1 MAVVVLD
8 TSVIIALRN
17 EKDAHHGACMAALS
31 NFDGEIFI
39 SVVTLIESMIHAL
52 KKVGSRAEVHAE
64 QLSLSVDQVVSLDQE
79 IALSSAGV
87 RAKTGLRLPD
97 SVISATALACKAQ
110 LWTFDAKLAKVTP
123 GARLLS

>member
-1 MAVVVLD
+1 MAIAVLD

-17 EKDAHHGACMAALS
+17 EKDSHHEACLAALS
-31 NFDGEIFI
+31 NFEGEIFI

-52 KKVGSRAEVHAE
+52 KKVGNRAEAHAA
-64 QLSLSVDQVVSLDQE
+64 QLSSSVDRVVSLDQE
-79 IALSSAGV
+79 IALASARV

-110 LWTFDAKLAKVTP
+110 LWTFDAKLAKATP
-123 GARLLS
+123 GARLLA